1 MIKRKSKKQSSIDR
15 ELKKVYQEMSLNRRP
30 YCTGC
35 GITDGLTH
43 SHLIP
48 RSRRRDLICDINNI
62 TYHCH
67 SCHRKWENGVSA
79 HEMYDF
85 SRNMEYLKS
94 VDSEYFNIRE
104 GKLENN
110 SN

>member
-1 MIKRKSKKQSSIDR
+1 MIRRKSKKQSSIDR
-15 ELKKVYQEMSLNRRP
+15 ELKKVYQEMSHSRRP

-35 GITDGLTH
+35 GTTDGLTH

-79 HEMYDF
+79 YEMLDF
-85 SRNMEYLKS
+85 SQNMEYLER
-94 VDSEYFNIRE
+94 VDAEYFNIRE
-104 GKLENN
+104 GKLDKNIN
-110 SN
+110 